1 MRALRLIVVM
11 LSLLAVVV
19 APAGMRL
26 DPPKT
31 PALKLGPNHIYACP
45 KCDMASTK
53 AGKCPGCKADLIEIQ
68 GTFVY
73 TCAKDKTTASKA
85 GNCPK
90 CGKFMSKAV
99 QTYVCAKCESS
110 STKAGKCPKCGKF
123 MAKKVLPMMKPS

>member
-99 QTYVCAKCESS
+99 QTYVCTKCETS